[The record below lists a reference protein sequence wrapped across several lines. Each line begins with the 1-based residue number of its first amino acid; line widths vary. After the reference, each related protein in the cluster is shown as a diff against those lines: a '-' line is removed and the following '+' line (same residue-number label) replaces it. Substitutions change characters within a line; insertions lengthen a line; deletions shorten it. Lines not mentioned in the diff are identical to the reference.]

1 MRNDEQRLSQMKKDY
16 DALKVELGVTTNEYN
31 KLKTELKDQY
41 GVKSLKEVEKLL
53 GTLNVDLELLEK
65 KRDAK
70 FTFIEEQLQKYRK

>member
-16 DALKVELGVTTNEYN
+16 DALKVELGVTANEYN